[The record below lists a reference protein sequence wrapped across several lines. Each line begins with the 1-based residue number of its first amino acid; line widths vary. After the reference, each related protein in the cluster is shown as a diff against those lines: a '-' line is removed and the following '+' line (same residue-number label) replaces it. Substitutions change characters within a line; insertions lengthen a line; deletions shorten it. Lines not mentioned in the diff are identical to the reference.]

1 MEVTPSSNGF
11 EQQAISRD
19 ILTILEEMTSD
30 WEMGFAGKIGPET
43 RLVADLAFESIDV
56 VQLAV
61 SLQEHFRQPNLPFQ
75 KLLMTPEGRYVE
87 DLQVSELSDFVYR
100 HLNQSST

>member
-1 MEVTPSSNGF
+1 MEGPPSSNGF
-11 EQQAISRD
+11 EREAILGD
-19 ILTILEEMTSD
+19 ILKILEEMTSD

-61 SLQEHFRQPNLPFQ
+61 SLQEHFHQPNLPFQ
-75 KLLMTPEGRYVE
+75 KLLMTAEGRYVD
-87 DLQVSELSDFVYR
+87 DLRISELSDFVYG
-100 HLNQSST
+100 HVNQPSV